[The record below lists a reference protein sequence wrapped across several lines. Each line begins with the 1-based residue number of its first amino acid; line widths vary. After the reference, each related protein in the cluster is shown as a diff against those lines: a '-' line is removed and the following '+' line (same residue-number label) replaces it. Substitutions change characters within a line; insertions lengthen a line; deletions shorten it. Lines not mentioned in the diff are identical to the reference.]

1 MERRQSSA
9 LYVVEGPRKL
19 QTYLKKIIMN
29 KKFILVSFPK
39 SGRTWVRVMLDKT
52 KAKGLYTFTH
62 DELYHDLP
70 ILYLVRCP
78 LDTVVSYYHQ
88 RVHRKYDK
96 TAEGQTIDEFCIDW
110 IDKIIKHHFSFLENK
125 KENTMV
131 IKYEDLIANA
141 HNVIYEVL
149 RYYDISTEGLE
160 EAIEFGLY
168 DNMKNLHLDPINSK
182 GYHLKHKTS
191 EDPNA
196 MKVRKGRIG
205 THREELQH
213 ETIRQLRTILNDY
226 NYYKRISISNK

>member
-1 MERRQSSA
+1 MERHQSSV
-9 LYVVEGPRKL
+9 LYVVEGLRKS
-19 QTYLKKIIMN
+19 QIYLKKIIVN

-62 DELYHDLP
+62 DQRYRGSP

-88 RVHRKYDK
+88 MFHRQGDAK
-96 TAEGQTIDEFCIDW
+96 GQTIDEYCIGR
-110 IDKIIKHHFSFLENK
+110 IDKIIKHHFFFLENK
-125 KENTMV
+125 KENIMV

-141 HNVIYEVL
+141 HNVMHEVL

-160 EAIEFGLY
+160 EAIEFGSY
-168 DNMKNLHLDPINSK
+168 DNMKNLHLDTRNSN
-182 GYHLKHKTS
+182 GYRLQHKTS
-191 EDPNA
+191 KNPNA
-196 MKVRKGRIG
+196 MKVRKGKIG

-213 ETIRQLRTILNDY
+213 ETIIQLKAILNNY
-226 NYYKRISISNK
+226 NYYNRISTDNK